1 MNLVAAGAG
10 NLELTMD
17 GTNHWKDGFK
27 LGDRTGLFKMPVGDL
42 EFVLSKEGC
51 KTSKRT
57 VEVLLGKTMT
67 LVCYADPIRDDT
79 GKIVDWELKMA
90 SLKQRSEPNGLFFTL
105 VSFFEEDEIELTVV
119 DSLSKKEQTVVLPKR
134 KATPVEVKAGLVN
147 VKISHQGKLLKALST
162 KRRGNYVVMLYMDGN
177 GERAT
182 VTYYDRKFVL
192 ANCAHENAAGIFAR
206 GWFGRG
212 GGLVAGAGAWRG
224 G

>member
-1 MNLVAAGAG
+1 MMVSLFFGGGIAGAQNPAAVPKEGGLRVVNLVAAGAG

-17 GTNHWKDGFK
+17 GAVPDKWKDGFK

-57 VEVLLGKTMT
+57 VQVLLGKTMT

-90 SLKQRSEPNGLFFTL
+90 SLRQRTEPNGLFFTL
-105 VSFFEEDEIELTVV
+105 VSFLEEDEIELEVV
-119 DSLSKKEQTVVLPKR
+119 DSLSNKEQAVVLPKR
-134 KATPVEVKAGLVN
+134 KATPVEVNAGLVN
-147 VKISHQGKLLKALST
+147 VRISHEGKLLKALST
-162 KRRGNYVVMLYMDGN
+162 KRRGNYVVMFYMNGD
-177 GERAT
+177 GERET

-192 ANCAHENAAGIFAR
+192 AN
-206 GWFGRG
+206 
-212 GGLVAGAGAWRG
+212 
-224 G
+224 